1 MKARRAFIFVKMVLK
16 ISVPVTLLWFILKRL
31 DMGLVLDYMLEINTG
46 YFVVG
51 LVLGIFS
58 QMFIGAY
65 RWRYILHNLYSIN
78 IRYSYLL
85 KHYWIGMFLGYFV
98 PAGVAW
104 DFYRIT
110 RIYQVSRSLSANV
123 VAVLVE
129 KIVGL
134 IACLSLIAVTYPF
147 LLDNIVAS
155 EQAHIANYVY
165 IVTVCCLVMISLVVL
180 IKKTVRKWI
189 ELSERIVLRM
199 VQNVINKAGRREIPR
214 EEGTVSQLI
223 RDFMNPKPLLVVFV
237 LSVSIRLSASLGAYL
252 FLLSIGQEVPI
263 IVNVFAI
270 SLMFIIFLLP
280 ISFGSVGVREGSFI
294 LLYGLFGISEEVALA
309 ASFVGLAALIITV
322 CFGGGILLIDNMR
335 VGQDWALTATLFSR
349 DRKPKTRG

>member
-1 MKARRAFIFVKMVLK
+1 MKAGRAFIFVKMVLK
-16 ISVPVTLLWFILKRL
+16 ISVPVALLWFILKRL

-78 IRYSYLL
+78 IRYSYLF

-98 PAGVAW
+98 PAGVGW

-155 EQAHIANYVY
+155 EQAQAIANYVY

-189 ELSERIVLRM
+189 ELSERRVLRM
-199 VQNVINKAGRREIPR
+199 VQIVINKAGRKEIPS

-223 RDFMNPKPLLVVFV
+223 RDSMNPKPLLVVFV

-309 ASFVGLAALIITV
+309 ASFVGLSALIITV

-335 VGQDWALTATLFSR
+335 VGR
-349 DRKPKTRG
+349 D